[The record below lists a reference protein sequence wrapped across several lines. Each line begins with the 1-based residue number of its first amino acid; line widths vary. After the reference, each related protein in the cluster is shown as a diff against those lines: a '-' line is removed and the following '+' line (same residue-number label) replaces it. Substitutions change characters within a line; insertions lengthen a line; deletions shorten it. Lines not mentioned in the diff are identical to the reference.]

1 MYRDCSKKPTLQ
13 WAAILAA
20 AVIGVIGPAGESRA
34 SQPCR
39 CAHTWTLPPDSASGV
54 PLNARILVFHPK
66 ASQAFIRL
74 YLASGSKAEVAA
86 TVQAADGYV
95 RGYWLIPNH
104 PLLPST
110 GYRLTYAGETAS
122 FSTGTGNDTTA
133 PTLSGVTMYPSG
145 GGACGDHL
153 AAALETIG
161 LKDDQTSPH
170 QMVARAVVSN
180 PAGDKETVYVPLNT
194 AGVDPNV
201 GGYLGWGTDWEVCFP
216 PYTAAN
222 SRDTFNA
229 TVAVIDWA
237 GNISKTVGPVSFKF
251 GETLAPGCSM
261 GRGPVSPLPAA
272 PLLLLA
278 CLLLLRRIRRLR
290 LGVTIE
296 AVPQEPS

>member
-1 MYRDCSKKPTLQ
+1 MNRVGLKHSSASVITNLS
-13 WAAILAA
+13 AALVLALA
-20 AVIGVIGPAGESRA
+20 LLGPVGESWA
-34 SQPCR
+34 SPPCR

-122 FSTGTGNDTTA
+122 FSTGTGTDISA
-133 PTLSGVTMYPSG
+133 PTLSGVTIRESS

-153 AAALETIG
+153 VAVLETIG
-161 LKDDQTSPH
+161 LKDDLAPAA
-170 QMVARAVVSN
+170 QMVARAMVSSESG
-180 PAGDKETVYVPLNT
+180 AKETVYVPLNT
-194 AGVDPNV
+194 AGTNPNV
-201 GGYLGWGTDWEVCFP
+201 GGHLGKGTDWEVCFP
-216 PYTAAN
+216 PYEAAN
-222 SRDTFNA
+222 SKDTFSA
-229 TVAVIDWA
+229 TVDVVDWA
-237 GNISKTVGPVSFKF
+237 GNFSKSVGPVSFKF

-261 GRGPVSPLPAA
+261 VRGQATA
-272 PLLLLA
+272 PWLLLLS
-278 CLLLLRRIRRLR
+278 CLLLLRRRRQD
-290 LGVTIE
+290 E
-296 AVPQEPS
+296 E